1 MLEEAEQSQQ
11 SIFCK
16 INIMVTSPVKL
27 WRRQKNTSTLI
38 GKRGKILLWTIIRIP
53 AKSFVDQ
60 APYPVVIV
68 KMQDGENMIGQL
80 VDWQDKDLVIGREV
94 VAVLRR
100 LRTEG
105 IEDVLYYHIKFKP
118 L

>member
-1 MLEEAEQSQQ
+1 
-11 SIFCK
+11 
-16 INIMVTSPVKL
+16 MVTSPVKL
-27 WRRQKNTSTLI
+27 WRRQENTAQLI
-38 GKRGKILLWTIIRIP
+38 GKKGKILQWTMIRVS

-60 APYPVVIV
+60 APYPVIIV
-68 KMQDGENMIGQL
+68 KMQNGENMIGQL
-80 VDWQDKDLVIGREV
+80 VDWQSKDLIIGKEV

-105 IEDVLYYHIKFKP
+105 KEDVIYYNIKFKP

>member
-1 MLEEAEQSQQ
+1 
-11 SIFCK
+11 
-16 INIMVTSPVKL
+16 MVTSPVKF

-38 GKRGKILLWTIIRIP
+38 GKKGKILQWTIIRVP
-53 AKSFVDQ
+53 AKSFMDQ

-68 KMQDGENMIGQL
+68 KMQNGENMIGQL
-80 VDWQDKDLVIGREV
+80 VDWQKKDLIIGKEV

-100 LRTEG
+100 LRTEHADD
-105 IEDVLYYHIKFKP
+105 IIYYNIKFKP